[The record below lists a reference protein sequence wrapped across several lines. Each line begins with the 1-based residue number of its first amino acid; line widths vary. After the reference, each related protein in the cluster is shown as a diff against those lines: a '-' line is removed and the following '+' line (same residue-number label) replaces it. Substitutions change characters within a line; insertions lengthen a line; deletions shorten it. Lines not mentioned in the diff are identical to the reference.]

1 VIPTDTLVRRFCA
14 LLRASG
20 FEGAA
25 LLESALHAI
34 DLEGDGNREAAAM
47 WEAIRGVLRQPGRS
61 IGERLDALSR
71 VLNNKGLLRL
81 PQDLGWT

>member
-1 VIPTDTLVRRFCA
+1 VIDPLLVRFTNQ
-14 LLRASG
+14 LVS
-20 FEGAA
+20 EGLIAEA
-25 LLESALHAI
+25 VEMELALHAI

-47 WEAIRGVLRQPGRS
+47 WEAIRWVLRQPGRS
-61 IGERLDALSR
+61 IGERLEALGK

>member
-1 VIPTDTLVRRFCA
+1 VTDPLVVRFTDQ
-14 LLRASG
+14 LVS
-20 FEGAA
+20 EGWIAEA
-25 LLESALHAI
+25 VEMELALHAI

-47 WEAIRGVLRQPGRS
+47 WEAIRWVLRQPGRS
-61 IGERLDALSR
+61 IGERLEALGK